1 MENRH
6 WIILLT
12 AHVLLGVALSVW
24 RPLSTIWGAGA
35 FFWFLGQTLRTRNR
49 KGAAHL
55 GAGYIVG
62 MEVLLRMTGAALF
75 WEFGKLAC
83 LTLLGAGLLL
93 EPRKR
98 YSYQYFL
105 IALLLL
111 PALFLG
117 TDVDFNR
124 FRQNLTF
131 QLSGMF
137 LLSLSCV
144 YFARRRISM
153 EHLQVIM
160 RMMLLPIASM
170 VTYLFLVTPS
180 LAEIQFTLSANFA
193 ASGGFGPN
201 QVSTILG
208 LGMLLLSANF
218 LLRWPP
224 LFSQPIDLLFLVLL
238 GFRALLT
245 FSRGG
250 VVGFLL
256 AIVLAYTVYLL
267 GNRETSRQR
276 MLVRWGGILFV
287 VGVVFLVVNQLTG
300 DLLLHR
306 FRGETPAI
314 YMGLEE
320 HSLEKATSGRTRIM
334 QTDWQIWMDHLIWGV
349 GVGESNRIRPDY
361 GYRNISH
368 IEQTR
373 LFAEHGI
380 PGAIVLLW
388 LVGIIGYRT
397 LTRARIQKFLVLA
410 FSLFSFATMFHSATR
425 LAVVG
430 FLFGLG
436 LISLYENHLVH
447 RQPPFVRRG
456 LSFRGRDARPAPV
469 S

>member
-1 MENRH
+1 MG
-6 WIILLT
+6 L
-12 AHVLLGVALSVW
+12 HVLLGVVLAFY
-24 RPLSTIWGAGA
+24 RPLSTFWGAGA
-35 FFWFLGQTLRTRNR
+35 FFWFFFQTLRTRNR
-49 KGAAHL
+49 KGSAYL
-55 GAGYIVG
+55 GAAYIVG
-62 MEVLLRMTGAALF
+62 LEVLLRMCGASLF

-83 LTLLGAGLLL
+83 LVLLGTGLMV
-93 EPRKR
+93 EPRRKYAYR
-98 YSYQYFL
+98 YFL

-117 TDVDFNR
+117 ADVDFNR

-131 QLSGMF
+131 QLGGMF

-144 YFARRRISM
+144 YFAGRPMSRAN
-153 EHLQVIM
+153 LQVLM
-160 RMMLLPIASM
+160 RMVLLPTGSM

-224 LFSQPIDLLFLVLL
+224 LFSQYTDLLLLGLL

-250 VVGFLL
+250 VAGFLL
-256 AIVLAYTVYLL
+256 AIVLAYTVYLYT
-267 GNRETSRQR
+267 NRSAARQKL
-276 MLVRWGGILFV
+276 LVRWVTILSV
-287 VGVVFLVVNQLTG
+287 VGVLFLIVNQLTG

-306 FRGETPAI
+306 FRGETTSVYLGI
-314 YMGLEE
+314 EE
-320 HSLEKATSGRTRIM
+320 HSLDKATSGRTRIM
-334 QTDWQIWMDHLIWGV
+334 QTDLQIWQDYPIWGV
-349 GVGESNRIRPDY
+349 GVGESNRIRPEY
-361 GYRNISH
+361 GYKNISH

-373 LFAEHGI
+373 LLSEHGI

-388 LVGIIGYRT
+388 LVGMIGYRA
-397 LTRARIQKFLVLA
+397 LTQARIQKFLVLA

-447 RQPPFVRRG
+447 RQPPVAQRR
-456 LSFRGRDARPAPV
+456 LPVRGRKSGAAVAP
-469 S
+469 